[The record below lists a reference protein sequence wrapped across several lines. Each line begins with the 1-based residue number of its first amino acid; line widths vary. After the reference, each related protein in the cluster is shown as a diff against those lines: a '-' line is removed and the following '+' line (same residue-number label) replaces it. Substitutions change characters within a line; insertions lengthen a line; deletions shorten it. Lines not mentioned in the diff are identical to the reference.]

1 MINGI
6 EGIPGS
12 GKSYEAVAYHVLEAL
27 KKGRRVITNLPLQVD
42 MFAALEPA
50 YRDLIELRRVSSP
63 VRGTWDADAAS
74 RDQPAY
80 RPFEDGHT
88 EPAPVSQSVF
98 GGVWDYYSDWKGPD
112 GNGPLFVIDEAHIAM
127 PVTGT
132 NAEVV
137 QWYKLHRH
145 FNADVLLMTQSFRDM
160 NQPIA
165 RLMGILVKCRKAD
178 ILGDKGS
185 YIRKV
190 HGGYRGGLI
199 SQEKRKYRPEI
210 FGLYKSHT
218 QGNSVAE
225 TAASDVS
232 PMLVKFNRVKNAVLL
247 LGLAACVWAFWPQ
260 DKPKPKPAIKAQP
273 VALDASQQ
281 PPQQAPQLPAQPKPE
296 ILTEK
301 AAEDEPPIESL
312 EPYKDQ
318 GLHVT
323 GRITMGN
330 RDLYTF
336 AVSKAGG
343 LVSSVTSEDLVRAG
357 YRWKPLTDCAGVLRF
372 ATVTRVVTCDKPMQG
387 IPGFGGQTPVKTV

>member
-98 GGVWDYYSDWKGPD
+98 GGVWDYYSDWKGAD
-112 GNGPLFVIDEAHIAM
+112 GNGPLYVIDEAHIAM

-210 FGLYKSHT
+210 FGLYRSHT

-225 TAASDVS
+225 TSASDVA
-232 PMLVKFNRVKNAVLL
+232 PMLVKFNRFKNAVLVL
-247 LGLAACVWAFWPQ
+247 SAVLCVWAFWPQ

-273 VALDASQQ
+273 VSVAV
-281 PPQQAPQLPAQPKPE
+281 PQQFAQGSAAPKPE
-296 ILTEK
+296 K
-301 AAEDEPPIESL
+301 PAEHPSEPADEVVEDL
-312 EPYKDQ
+312 EPYKSL
-318 GLHVT
+318 GLHMT
-323 GRITMGN
+323 GRLTMGN
-330 RDLYTF
+330 RELFTF
-336 AVSKAGG
+336 AVSQGG
-343 LVSSVTSEDLVRAG
+343 LIVSTVTSEDLIKAG
-357 YRWKPLTDCAGVLRF
+357 YRWKPL
-372 ATVTRVVTCDKPMQG
+372 
-387 IPGFGGQTPVKTV
+387 